1 MIKFEIN
8 QKNNQINKNK
18 IKFKFN
24 YFYSLQGEVT
34 KSIIIAYLLIGFLGY
49 LTFSNNT
56 KELTENF
63 NGQKGLIILAILINK
78 LSKCIRLKTYS
89 KKPRKNIK

>member
-8 QKNNQINKNK
+8 QKNNKINKKK

-34 KSIIIAYLLIGFLGY
+34 KSIKVSFSMFVSGIAYLLIGFLGY

-56 KELTENF
+56 KKLTENF
-63 NGQKGLIILAILINK
+63 NGQKGLIILADYHHAKEVNLFN
-78 LSKCIRLKTYS
+78 
-89 KKPRKNIK
+89 